1 MGNFCF
7 FKYRYS
13 EKLFTN
19 MFSSHYLILFLQKIS
34 FCLNNSPVLVYFR
47 QLQNSTAFSRTVTG
61 GMWEEKGTHGT
72 EIGSSE
78 GLWAGAYCRSDLG
91 GGPTSRCWGK
101 SGDEHH
107 HKVKGKKRSKK
118 YFCFLKNTIYIFAPS
133 FPSVD
138 ILIPSVWTP

>member
-61 GMWEEKGTHGT
+61 GMWEGKGTHGT

-91 GGPTSRCWGK
+91 GRPTSRCWGK

-107 HKVKGKKRSKK
+107 HKVKGKKKEAKSISASLKIP
-118 YFCFLKNTIYIFAPS
+118 FIFLHHLSLP
-133 FPSVD
+133 
-138 ILIPSVWTP
+138 WTF